1 MLTRAIGSSVP
12 VAPKAPALPRLP
24 PLHLPRT
31 RLTQPLL
38 ASECRLRLLCAPAG
52 FGKSVLLNEC
62 ARHLPRDTRLVW
74 LDLAGRPLSAAALLE
89 RLSAALGCEAA
100 EGPPLESLLEL
111 LHGQA
116 QPLWIMLDDYPRA
129 ACAELDA
136 CLDQLFERG
145 PASLCWWISSRR
157 QPAWNLPRLQ
167 LQGDLLMLG
176 AQALALTREELQQLL
191 DAQAPGFGMESLDQ
205 LFEASE
211 GWLAGVRLLLL
222 DADEPALAQRL
233 VSGTSLL
240 RDYVLQDVLA
250 DLEDE
255 LREALFALT
264 LLPRFC
270 AELCEHVLDG
280 GAERL
285 AALRQRQLFIR
296 GLDSC
301 GDWFRLWRPLA
312 LVLRRLPS
320 PLPPN
325 SVHVRAC
332 QWFAGHGEIREAVE
346 QALLA
351 GQMEVAANYLQRFG
365 QEQLLIGQN
374 VSLFLQWRSELPHAL
389 FSSTSRLIVLQ
400 AWALMICAR
409 LDEVEACLADLAHFL
424 PQPDARRQH
433 ELLAH
438 WQAIS
443 GALAR
448 QRGQAQARQTCLE
461 ALAGLPER
469 AWSQQVLCF
478 QTLSQQAL
486 AEGNLDEGEHYGD
499 EGIKL
504 ARLHA
509 SVLYEGL
516 LIVDRVHLLEMRG
529 ETERALELLE
539 QALGALGA
547 TPTGP
552 VPARLWL
559 LRGHLLSVQGLF
571 EPAREAFQI
580 GLDAALGSGDAY
592 TFFGYL
598 GLAELAAYTGQ
609 RVEAFRWLAEAER
622 LMQWRHVPEVRYRCV
637 LQLGFSQLW
646 LQQGE
651 VAKARAALEPV
662 LQHYRD
668 NGLLAPPGAYDVVVR
683 VRRQLALCELLDGSP
698 QRAVDDL
705 RGLLGE
711 CLQRDL
717 QSLACDCRC
726 SLAEALLAAGQ
737 GEAAEEELQRALG
750 MAARQQLLRPL
761 LDLQQRQAHWLDRL
775 LPGAAGQ
782 SLRERLLHPLEHVP
796 EAVTPL
802 AEGALLSQRELTV
815 LQLIAQ
821 GCSNQDIAQQLYISL
836 HTVKTHARRINVKL
850 GVRRRTQAVATAKAL
865 GLMA

>member
-1 MLTRAIGSSVP
+1 MLTRAIRDSLP

-62 ARHLPRDTRLVW
+62 ARQLPRDTRLVW
-74 LDLAGRPLSAAALLE
+74 LDLAGRALSPAALLE
-89 RLSAALGCEAA
+89 RLSTALADEAA
-100 EGPPLESLLEL
+100 EGPVLEALLDL
-111 LHGQA
+111 LQRQA
-116 QPLWIMLDDYPRA
+116 QPLWLVLDDYPREDA
-129 ACAELDA
+129 AELDA
-136 CLDQLFERG
+136 CLDQVFERG

-157 QPAWNLPRLQ
+157 RPAWNLPRLQ

-176 AQALALTREELQQLL
+176 AQALALTRDELQCLL
-191 DAQAPGFGMESLDQ
+191 DLQAPTLGAQSLERLHDV
-205 LFEASE
+205 SE

-222 DADEPALAQRL
+222 DADEQALEQRL
-233 VSGTSLL
+233 VNGTPLL
-240 RDYVLQDVLA
+240 RDYIVQDVLA
-250 DLEDE
+250 DLNDE

-285 AALRQRQLFIR
+285 ATLRQRQLFIR

-332 QWFAGHGEIREAVE
+332 QWFASHGDIREAVE

-374 VSLFLQWRSELPHAL
+374 VSLFLQWRNELPHTL
-389 FSSTSRLIVLQ
+389 FSSTSRLIALQ

-409 LDEVEACLADLAHFL
+409 LDEVETCLADLAHFL
-424 PQPDARRQH
+424 PQPDARRQR

-448 QRGQAQARQTCLE
+448 QRGQPQARQWCLE
-461 ALAGLPER
+461 ALAELPER
-469 AWSQQVLCF
+469 AWSQRVLCY
-478 QTLSQQAL
+478 QILSQQAL
-486 AEGNLDEGEHYGD
+486 AEGHLDEGEHYGD

-516 LIVDRVHLLEMRG
+516 LTVDRVHLLEMRG
-529 ETERALELLE
+529 ETDRALELLE
-539 QALGALGA
+539 QALDALGD

-559 LRGHLLSVQGLF
+559 LRGHLLAIQGLSRQ
-571 EPAREAFQI
+571 AREAFQV

-598 GLAELAAYTGQ
+598 GLAELAAYTDQ
-609 RVEAFRWLAEAER
+609 HAEAFRWLAEAER
-622 LMQWRHVPEVRYRCV
+622 LMQWRHVPAIRYRCV
-637 LQLGFSQLW
+637 LQLGFGVLW

-651 VAKARAALEPV
+651 VGKARAALEPV

-668 NGLLAPPGAYDVVVR
+668 NGLLAPPGAYDVVIR

-698 QRAVDDL
+698 RRAVDDL
-705 RGLLGE
+705 SALLDE
-711 CLQRDL
+711 CLQNDL
-717 QSLACDCRC
+717 QNLACECRC

-737 GEAAEEELQRALG
+737 ANAAEEELRRALG
-750 MAARQQLLRPL
+750 MAARQRLALPL
-761 LDLQQRQAHWLDRL
+761 LALQQRQAHWLDRL
-775 LPGAAGQ
+775 LPGASAQ
-782 SLRERLLHPLEHVP
+782 PLHERLLNPLER
-796 EAVTPL
+796 EAQVQPV
-802 AEGALLSQRELTV
+802 ADGALLSQRELTV
-815 LQLIAQ
+815 LKLIAQ

-865 GLMA
+865 GLMG

>member
-1 MLTRAIGSSVP
+1 MLTRAIRDSLP

-62 ARHLPRDTRLVW
+62 ARQLPRDTRLVW
-74 LDLAGRPLSAAALLE
+74 LDLAGRALSPAALLE
-89 RLSAALGCEAA
+89 RLSTALADEAA
-100 EGPPLESLLEL
+100 EGPVLEALLDL
-111 LHGQA
+111 LQRQA
-116 QPLWIMLDDYPRA
+116 QPLWLVLDDYPREEA
-129 ACAELDA
+129 AELDA
-136 CLDQLFERG
+136 CLDQVFERG

-157 QPAWNLPRLQ
+157 RPAWNLPRLQ

-176 AQALALTREELQQLL
+176 AQALALTRDELQCLL
-191 DAQAPGFGMESLDQ
+191 DLQAPTLGAQSLERLHDV
-205 LFEASE
+205 SE

-222 DADEPALAQRL
+222 DADEQALEQRL
-233 VSGTSLL
+233 VNGTPLL
-240 RDYVLQDVLA
+240 RDYIVQDVLA
-250 DLEDE
+250 DLNDE

-285 AALRQRQLFIR
+285 ARLRQRQLFIR
-296 GLDSC
+296 ALDSC

-332 QWFAGHGEIREAVE
+332 QWFASHGDIREAVE

-374 VSLFLQWRSELPHAL
+374 VSLFLQWRNELPHTL
-389 FSSTSRLIVLQ
+389 FSSTSRLIALQ

-424 PQPDARRQH
+424 PQPDARRQR

-448 QRGQAQARQTCLE
+448 QRGQPQARQWCLE
-461 ALAGLPER
+461 ALAELPER
-469 AWSQQVLCF
+469 AWSQRVLCY
-478 QTLSQQAL
+478 QILSQQAL
-486 AEGNLDEGEHYGD
+486 AEGHLDEGEHYGD

-516 LIVDRVHLLEMRG
+516 LTVDRVHLLEMRG
-529 ETERALELLE
+529 ETDRALELLE
-539 QALGALGA
+539 QALDALGD

-559 LRGHLLSVQGLF
+559 LRAHLLAVQGLSRQ
-571 EPAREAFQI
+571 AREAFQV

-609 RVEAFRWLAEAER
+609 HTEAFRWLAEAER
-622 LMQWRHVPEVRYRCV
+622 LMQWRHVPAIRYRCV
-637 LQLGFSQLW
+637 LQLGFGVLW

-651 VAKARAALEPV
+651 VGKARAALEPV

-668 NGLLAPPGAYDVVVR
+668 NGLLAPPGAYDVVIR

-705 RGLLGE
+705 SALLEE
-711 CLQRDL
+711 CLQNDL
-717 QSLACDCRC
+717 QNLACECRC

-737 GEAAEEELQRALG
+737 ANAAEEELRRALG
-750 MAARQQLLRPL
+750 MAARQRLARPL
-761 LDLQQRQAHWLDRL
+761 LALQQRQADWLDRL
-775 LPGAAGQ
+775 LPGASAQ
-782 SLRERLLHPLEHVP
+782 PLHERLLNPLER
-796 EAVTPL
+796 EAQVQP
-802 AEGALLSQRELTV
+802 AADGALLSQRELTV
-815 LQLIAQ
+815 LKLIAQ

-865 GLMA
+865 GLMG

>member
-1 MLTRAIGSSVP
+1 MLTRAIRDSLP

-31 RLTQPLL
+31 RLTRPLL

-74 LDLAGRPLSAAALLE
+74 LDLAGRALSPAALLE
-89 RLSAALGCEAA
+89 RLSTALADAASDGPVLEA
-100 EGPPLESLLEL
+100 LLEL
-111 LHGQA
+111 LHRQA
-116 QPLWIMLDDYPRA
+116 QPLWLVLDDYPREGS
-129 ACAELDA
+129 AELDG
-136 CLDQLFERG
+136 CLEQLFERG

-157 QPAWNLPRLQ
+157 RPAWNLPRLQ
-167 LQGDLLMLG
+167 LQGDLLMFG
-176 AQALALTREELQQLL
+176 AQALALTREELRQLL
-191 DAQAPGFGMESLDQ
+191 DLQAPTLGAQSLERLYD
-205 LFEASE
+205 ASE

-222 DADEPALAQRL
+222 DADEQALAQRL
-233 VSGTSLL
+233 VNGTALL
-240 RDYVLQDVLA
+240 RDYIVQDVLA

-255 LREALFALT
+255 LREALFALA

-285 AALRQRQLFIR
+285 AVLLQRQLFIR
-296 GLDSC
+296 TLDSC

-320 PLPPN
+320 PVLPT

-332 QWFAGHGEIREAVE
+332 QWFAGNGDIREAVE

-374 VSLFLQWRSELPHAL
+374 VSLFLQWRNELPHTL
-389 FSSTSRLIVLQ
+389 FSSTGRLIVLQ

-424 PQPDARRQH
+424 PQPDARRQR

-448 QRGQAQARQTCLE
+448 QRGQPQARQWCLE
-461 ALAGLPER
+461 ALAELPER
-469 AWSQQVLCF
+469 AWSPRVLCY
-478 QTLSQQAL
+478 QILSQQAL

-516 LIVDRVHLLEMRG
+516 LTVDRVHLLEMRG
-529 ETERALELLE
+529 ETDRALELLE
-539 QALGALGA
+539 QALDALGD

-559 LRGHLLSVQGLF
+559 LRGHLLAVQGLAG
-571 EPAREAFQI
+571 PAREAFQV

-609 RVEAFRWLAEAER
+609 HPEAFRWLAEAER
-622 LMQWRHVPEVRYRCV
+622 LMQWRHVPAIRYRCV
-637 LQLGFSQLW
+637 LQLGFSVLW

-651 VAKARAALEPV
+651 VGKARAALEPV
-662 LQHYRD
+662 LQHYQD
-668 NGLLAPPGAYDVVVR
+668 NGLLAPPGAYDVVIHVR
-683 VRRQLALCELLDGSP
+683 HQLALCELLDGSP
-698 QRAVDDL
+698 RRAVEDL
-705 RGLLGE
+705 SALLDE
-711 CLQRDL
+711 CLRNDL
-717 QSLACDCRC
+717 QNLACECRC

-737 GEAAEEELQRALG
+737 AEAAEEELRRAIG
-750 MAARQQLLRPL
+750 MAVRQRRVRPL
-761 LDLQQRQAHWLDRL
+761 LALQQRQAHWLGRL
-775 LPGAAGQ
+775 LPGASAQ
-782 SLRERLLHPLEHVP
+782 PLHERLLNPLERDA
-796 EAVTPL
+796 EAPV
-802 AEGALLSQRELTV
+802 ADAALLSQRELTV
-815 LQLIAQ
+815 LKLIAQ

-865 GLMA
+865 GLIG